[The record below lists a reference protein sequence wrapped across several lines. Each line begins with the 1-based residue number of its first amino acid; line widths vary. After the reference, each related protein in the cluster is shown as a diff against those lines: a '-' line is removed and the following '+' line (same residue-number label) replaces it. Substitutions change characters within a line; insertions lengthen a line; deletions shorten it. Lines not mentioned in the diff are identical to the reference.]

1 MSGPDKQQLQ
11 MLWPE
16 HCVDSPPELIIPAEY
31 ELRTFRPGDGAGYLE
46 VMRAAGFD
54 SFDSDAVER
63 WAMGALPGGFFVIV
77 HRATGQIVATAMA
90 NHNPSPMHPSG
101 GELGWVAG
109 SADHSG
115 KRLGRGV
122 CAAVTARFLAMG
134 YRRIYLRTDDWRLAA
149 IKTYL
154 QLGYVPFL
162 HAADMEV
169 RWQAICARLA
179 WPHKPD
185 GWPKHI
191 PPRDE
196 PETGGRPD
204 ADRLDR
210 YPRRHK
216 WLPDR
221 PHRGYALAGDVD
233 AFGDESLY
241 RPSQLGTARADPV
254 RVTAG
259 DVAPLCLIFCVGP
272 AGLPEGARV
281 TYVMRGQQPLGRF
294 ESDYALCG
302 PDGCVLDP
310 AEKGFGFILRQGCLQ
325 ENDRVVLAV
334 EPFQW
339 TPLAGRREFKVVVD
353 VGADRPQQRLP
364 EPMVLDLL
372 PGRLARLEAILPCTH
387 RPGEALALQVTARDG
402 YDNRV
407 SENSLLEIRAGEQ
420 RTAVQMVSGAAECT
434 LGPADRSPI
443 RAMVDLA
450 SPSLRCMSN
459 PSVMTQDLQ
468 LYVGD
473 LHCHDY
479 LSEAE
484 GYPGEVYRWAI
495 QERRLDFC
503 SVVPQTH
510 GWLDNETWT
519 IAKYMNERYLDEGR
533 FVTWLGFEWQHS
545 GYGDKV
551 VHYLGGDQ
559 PYLPVDD
566 PRYNT
571 PARLYEALRASD
583 ALVIGHHPGY
593 ALGEWVPGTDFCR
606 VGTDVE
612 RLVELWS
619 MHGSSEGYDPA
630 ARPLVGAVGETVM
643 DALKSGVRL
652 GFVAGSDT
660 HSGRPGGSAKEPRP
674 YWGGLV
680 AVWAEDLTRRAVFC
694 ALQARHTYALTQARI
709 VTKMTVNGALMG
721 SEIPACDRAGL
732 CIDAWTPG
740 SIRHVQVL
748 KNSRLLRTFA
758 PGGDEC
764 HIQLEDQTGGPAFY
778 HCRVVQSDGELAV
791 CSPVWVG

>member
-1 MSGPDKQQLQ
+1 MSVPDKQQLQ

-16 HCVDSPPELIIPAEY
+16 HRVGSPPELIIPAEY
-31 ELRTFRPGDGAGYLE
+31 KLRTFRSGDGAGYLE

-54 SFDSDAVER
+54 SFDSDAVGR
-63 WAMGALPGGFFVIV
+63 WATGALPGGFFVIV

-134 YRRIYLRTDDWRLAA
+134 YRRVYLRTDDWRLPA

-154 QLGYVPFL
+154 RLGYVPFL
-162 HAADMEV
+162 FAEDMQD
-169 RWQAICARLA
+169 RWRAICAALDWPFAPEA
-179 WPHKPD
+179 WPWYRAPVSD
-185 GWPKHI
+185 
-191 PPRDE
+191 PPAEERL
-196 PETGGRPD
+196 D
-204 ADRLDR
+204 ADCLDR

-216 WLPDR
+216 WLPNR

-241 RPSQLGTARADPV
+241 HPSQLGTVRADPL
-254 RVTAG
+254 RVTVG
-259 DVAPLCLIFCVGP
+259 DIAHLCLTFCAGP

-281 TYVMRGQQPLGRF
+281 TYVMRGQQPLGRP
-294 ESDYALCG
+294 ESDYALRG
-302 PDGCVLDP
+302 PAGCVLEPVD
-310 AEKGFGFILRQGCLQ
+310 KGFGFILRQGRLQ
-325 ENDRVVLAV
+325 ESDQVVLAV
-334 EPFQW
+334 EPFRW
-339 TPLAGRREFKVVVD
+339 TLLAGRREFKVVVQVD
-353 VGADRPQQRLP
+353 TDGPQRRLP
-364 EPMVLDLL
+364 EPVVLALL
-372 PGRLARLEAILPCTH
+372 PKQPERLDAVLPCTH
-387 RPGEALALQVTARDG
+387 RPGESLALQVTMRDG

-407 SENSLLEIRAGEQ
+407 GDTALLEVRAAEQ
-420 RTAVQMVSGAAECT
+420 RVAVQMVSGAAECT
-434 LGPADRSPI
+434 LGPAGGSPI
-443 RAMVDLA
+443 RAVVDLA
-450 SPSLRCMSN
+450 SPPLRCVSN
-459 PSVMTQDLQ
+459 PSVRAPDLQ

-473 LHCHDY
+473 LHCHDF

-484 GYPGEVYRWAI
+484 GYPDEVYRWAI

-519 IAKYMNERYLDEGR
+519 ISKYMNERYLDEGR

-566 PRYNT
+566 RRYST
-571 PARLYEALRASD
+571 PARLYEALRSSD

-593 ALGEWVPGTDFCR
+593 ALGEWVPGTDYDQ

-630 ARPLVGAVGETVM
+630 DRPLVGVAGEKVM
-643 DALKSGVRL
+643 DALRSGVRL

-660 HSGRPGGSAKEPRP
+660 HSARPGGSAKEPRP
-674 YWGGLV
+674 YWGGLA
-680 AVWAEDLTRRAVFC
+680 AVWAEDLTRRSVFR
-694 ALQARHTYALTQARI
+694 ALQARHTYALTRARI
-709 VTKMTVNGALMG
+709 VMKMTVNGALMG
-721 SEIPACDRAGL
+721 SEIPAFDRVGL
-732 CIDAWTPG
+732 RIDAWTPG

-748 KNSRLLRTFA
+748 KNARLLHTFA
-758 PGGDEC
+758 PDGDEC

-778 HCRVVQSDGELAV
+778 HCRVVQADGELAV